1 MTNKPEQPADPKS
14 VGDASAASN
23 PVDKPVAAQG
33 NGAPDGKSAGTAAT
47 ESAPA
52 KPQRTI
58 GRYGIVEPSDKP
70 NAWQRFRDTFRKY
83 PLWFSATA
91 GVLLLMVI
99 WSVTRPE
106 SSKRLFEEAEFG
118 LEERSNKQLENV
130 TSMLGHL
137 EDFQFRD
144 ISPTL
149 VERLNQWLA
158 SKEDQKDSWRFDP
171 FIAEAIQKGII
182 PQPFQNYYRN
192 TDSLQFTL
200 DDGWNLQ
207 EAVWCRNIGDGLGR
221 HGLDNLSLATALF
234 DWTIRNI
241 QLEETTEEKVID
253 DSSRSLLLGRGEPL
267 TRAWIF
273 MLLARQQ
280 RLDVVMLAYQDPQQP
295 GRLRAWIPALL
306 HEGELYLFDHN
317 LGLPIPGPDGAPVA
331 TLSQVAADDSL
342 LRRLDLTNQQIRYP
356 VLAADIQN
364 VVALMEA
371 SPHFVSRRMYRLER
385 ELAGRDQLV
394 LSVRP
399 AEIAERLKQCKH
411 VANVGVWLYP
421 FQCMENVRRLYDAEY
436 QRTLSPEDQQAN
448 ARLRQR
454 LDEELRIFDLSGV
467 VETGQRNLDID
478 PPFIQEMRK
487 REEELTGEKQDINRR
502 PPPPRVSCVL
512 WKGRMLQFRDA
523 GVGEAKV
530 NLAALDFSDMPDKNQ
545 LATAHFHG
553 LGRTAATY
561 LQYGRPADRH
571 IDRWKTEMQQGQLQG
586 LSIDPDEA
594 IAAIRRG
601 KQVATIWLGLLA
613 FERKDYA
620 TAVEYFRDYVLKEDP
635 NGPWA
640 RSARYN
646 LARSLE
652 ELGNSSEDFQTVV
665 ASYREAFE
673 IYDQETTSQ
682 RHGNLLRAQALREKL
697 LAITAS
703 ERDRQRQ
710 AAPTPIEEPA
720 PSQPPQA
727 EKPGSA
733 PKDEAP
739 VEAPSADTKPAEQ
752 PAKSDDQ

>member
-1 MTNKPEQPADPKS
+1 MTNKPEQPTDPQPTGNANAASKP
-14 VGDASAASN
+14 GDQQPVSSPGSATDGNATAAESAAN
-23 PVDKPVAAQG
+23 R
-33 NGAPDGKSAGTAAT
+33 
-47 ESAPA
+47 
-52 KPQRTI
+52 PQRTI
-58 GRYGIVEPSDKP
+58 GRYGVVEPSDKP
-70 NAWQRFRDTFRKY
+70 SAWQRFRDTFRKY

-99 WSVTRPE
+99 WSVTRPD

-137 EDFQFRD
+137 EDFLFRD
-144 ISPTL
+144 ITPTL
-149 VERLNQWLA
+149 VERLNQWLDA
-158 SKEDQKDSWRFDP
+158 QEDQKDSWRFDP
-171 FIAEAIQKGII
+171 FIAEAIQNQTLA
-182 PQPFQNYYRN
+182 PQFQNYFR
-192 TDSLQFTL
+192 TADSLQFML

-207 EAVWCRNIGDGLGR
+207 EAVWCRNIGNGLGR
-221 HGLDNLSLATALF
+221 NGLDNLSLATALF

-253 DSSRSLLLGRGEPL
+253 DSSRALLLGRGEPM
-267 TRAWIF
+267 TRAWVF

-280 RLDVVMLAYQDPQQP
+280 NLDVVMLAYPDPQQQ

-306 HEGELYLFDHN
+306 HNGELYLFDHN

-342 LRRLDLTNQQIRYP
+342 LRQLDLTSQQIRYP
-356 VLAADIQN
+356 VRAANVQN
-364 VVALMEA
+364 VVALMEV
-371 SPHFVSRRMYRLER
+371 SPHFASRRMYRLER

-399 AEIAERLKQCKH
+399 SEIAERLKQCKH
-411 VANVGVWLYP
+411 VSNVGIWHYP
-421 FQCMENVRRLYDAEY
+421 FLCMENVRRLYDAEF
-436 QRTLSPEDQQAN
+436 QRSLSADDQQQQAQ
-448 ARLRQR
+448 LRQR

-487 REEELTGEKQDINRR
+487 REEELTGEQQVNRR
-502 PPPPRVSCVL
+502 PPPPRASCVL

-523 GVGEAKV
+523 GVGDTYV
-530 NLAALDFSDMPDKNQ
+530 NLAVLDFTDQPDKNQ

-571 IDRWKTEMQQGQLQG
+571 IDRWKIEMQQGQLQG
-586 LSIDPDEA
+586 LPIDPDEA
-594 IAAIRRG
+594 IATIRRG
-601 KQVATIWLGLLA
+601 KRAATIWLGLLA
-613 FERKDYA
+613 YEREDYR
-620 TAVEYFRDYVLKEDP
+620 TAAEYFRDYVLKEDP

-640 RSARYN
+640 RAARYN

-652 ELGNSSEDFQTVV
+652 ELGNTSEDFQTVV
-665 ASYREAFE
+665 DSYRAAFE

-682 RHGNLLRAQALREKL
+682 RHGNLLRANVLREKL

-703 ERDRQRQ
+703 EPERQQR
-710 AAPTPIEEPA
+710 ASSAMSDDEPA
-720 PSQPPQA
+720 PSQPPTA
-727 EKPGSA
+727 DKPSA
-733 PKDEAP
+733 AAPATKDDGP
-739 VEAPSADTKPAEQ
+739 VEAPAADQQPAEQ
-752 PAKSDDQ
+752 PAESDS

>member
-1 MTNKPEQPADPKS
+1 MTNKPEQPADPQP
-14 VGDASAASN
+14 VGNASAAS
-23 PVDKPVAAQG
+23 KPGASQPLSSQANAAS
-33 NGAPDGKSAGTAAT
+33 DSA
-47 ESAPA
+47 SNR
-52 KPQRTI
+52 PQRKI
-58 GRYGIVEPSDKP
+58 GRYGVVEATDRP
-70 NAWQRFRDTFRKY
+70 NAWQRFRETFRKY

-99 WSVTRPE
+99 WSVTRPD

-149 VERLNQWLA
+149 VERLNQWLD
-158 SKEDQKDSWRFDP
+158 SKEDQKDSWKFDP
-171 FIAEAIQKGII
+171 FIAEAIQKQII
-182 PQPFQNYYRN
+182 PQPFQNYYR
-192 TDSLQFTL
+192 TSDALQFTL

-221 HGLDNLSLATALF
+221 DGLDNLSLARALF

-241 QLEETTEEKVID
+241 QLEDTTEEKVID
-253 DSSRSLLLGRGEPL
+253 DSSRSLLLGRGEPM
-267 TRAWIF
+267 TRAWVF

-280 RLDVVMLAYQDPQQP
+280 NLDVVMLAYPDPQQP
-295 GRLRAWIPALL
+295 GRLRPWIPAVL

-331 TLSQVAADDSL
+331 TLSQVAADDNL
-342 LRRLDLTNQQIRYP
+342 LRQLDLTSQQIRYP
-356 VLAADIQN
+356 VRAADVQN
-364 VVALMEA
+364 VVALMEV
-371 SPHFVSRRMYRLER
+371 SPHFISRRMYRLER

-399 AEIAERLKQCKH
+399 SEIAERLKQCKH
-411 VANVGVWLYP
+411 VANIGVWLYP

-436 QRTLSPEDQQAN
+436 QRTLSPEDQQQA

-487 REEELTGEKQDINRR
+487 REEELTGEKQDPNRR

-523 GVGEAKV
+523 GVGQAKV
-530 NLAALDFSDMPDKNQ
+530 NLAALDFSDQSDKNQ

-586 LSIDPDEA
+586 LSINPDDA
-594 IAAIRRG
+594 IESIRRG
-601 KQVATIWLGLLA
+601 KRVATIWLGLLA
-613 FERKDYA
+613 FEREDYA
-620 TAVEYFRDYVLKEDP
+620 TAVEYFRDYVLNEDP

-652 ELGNSSEDFQTVV
+652 ELGNTTEDFQTAVD
-665 ASYREAFE
+665 SYRAAFE

-682 RHGNLLRAQALREKL
+682 RHGNLLRANALREKL
-697 LAITAS
+697 LAITAT

-710 AAPTPIEEPA
+710 AAPAPSEEPA

-727 EKPGSA
+727 DKPSE
-733 PKDEAP
+733 PKDDAP
-739 VEAPSADTKPAEQ
+739 VEAPAADQKPAEQ
-752 PAKSDDQ
+752 PAKPEDQ